1 MPDIKVDGCKIHVV
15 IDGQESM
22 PVLMLSNS
30 LGSDLSMWDSQ
41 VAAFSRHFRV
51 IRYDHRGHGKSEV
64 PKGPYSME
72 RLGRDVIAILGE
84 LGIERVNWCGLSMG
98 GMVGQWLG
106 ANAPDR
112 VDKLILANTACYYPD
127 KQVWFDRVAFV
138 RERGIAAL
146 AGPIMERWFSKE
158 FRERQPATIDRM
170 TQMLLKSDVEGYA
183 ACCDAIREMDHRAA
197 LADITAPTLIIA
209 GRFDSATPIEMS
221 EIIRDRIRGSKLLG
235 LEASHLS
242 NIEQSHDYTKI
253 VLEFLLSDDSS
264 NKATWPVL

>member
-15 IDGQESM
+15 IDGQEGM

-138 RERGIAAL
+138 RERGIAAGWSDNGTVVQQGISRAP
-146 AGPIMERWFSKE
+146 AGN
-158 FRERQPATIDRM
+158 DRPM

-209 GRFDSATPIEMS
+209 WTIRLATPIEMS